1 MKKNLVVAENSEN
14 YRSGVTEAAVHA
26 LELVCTSLGEDVA
39 EQISRAFIS
48 RIAEARALRE
58 VIAWAHSREEAFI
71 GRHQADLRT
80 DRARVPASGWMGC
93 WSQDSD
99 WQSISFFP
107 HALNRVL
114 RDLGYQPETVLR
126 GWRDRGWILAEQ
138 GRCTTNVN
146 IDGEG
151 EPDVSMV
158 SVLRQSIREE
168 A

>member
-80 DRARVPASGWMGC
+80 DRICVQAPFPRVQPRWPTGC
-93 WSQDSD
+93 CGFSCRYAY
-99 WQSISFFP
+99 
-107 HALNRVL
+107 ALGLENRSP
-114 RDLGYQPETVLR
+114 GR
-126 GWRDRGWILAEQ
+126 GA
-138 GRCTTNVN
+138 
-146 IDGEG
+146 
-151 EPDVSMV
+151 
-158 SVLRQSIREE
+158 
-168 A
+168 